1 MNLDDLM
8 RQSLTVEAPVDV
20 IDPPPRSTVR
30 DIETILNIVRKIN
43 TSLELN
49 EVLELVT
56 DEAIRLATAER
67 GFLMLANSG
76 GRLEFVIGRNANG
89 ESIRAESFQVSSTV
103 LEDVFATGESLCIE
117 NALNDE
123 RFERRQSIMNLELQT
138 IICSLLKTQEE
149 KIGVLYVDSKHIQS
163 VDKGE
168 ILSLFEILV
177 GQAAIAIRNAQL
189 YANLKEAYE
198 DLRQAHLHIIQS
210 ERMAMKG
217 ELASEVSH
225 ELKNL
230 VSVVLLSL
238 QRLRMRIGSVTPDEL
253 SGIIENAIGGVR
265 KIEKFSTNLL
275 SRPHSAVNLAP
286 RCLNKITSDFAD
298 FMRFIPKF
306 RSNKISCSLAENIP
320 LLNLDIDQIQQV
332 LLNLVNNIV
341 EARADADIRFVTEV
355 NPTNRV
361 AILKVEDSGPGI
373 DESILPKLFAEKV
386 TTKVDGHGYG
396 LLVCRQ
402 IVENHGGSIRVDS
415 RQGEGTTFTLA
426 LDKDSR

>member
-1 MNLDDLM
+1 MKLEELIKSDRGVRHESDEAGDNAQTRVHDLEM
-8 RQSLTVEAPVDV
+8 
-20 IDPPPRSTVR
+20 
-30 DIETILNIVRKIN
+30 ILNVVRKIN
-43 TSLELN
+43 SSLELSQ
-49 EVLELVT
+49 VLEHVT
-56 DEAIRLATAER
+56 DEAIRIVKADR
-67 GFLMLANSG
+67 GFLMLTNEAG
-76 GRLEFVIGRNANG
+76 ELAYVIGRNARG
-89 ESIRAESFQVSSTV
+89 ESLQAENIQVSSSV
-103 LEDVFATGESLCIE
+103 LEDVYKTGESICIE
-117 NALNDE
+117 SALTDQ
-123 RFERRQSIMNLELQT
+123 RFESRKSILNLALQT

-198 DLRQAHLHIIQS
+198 DLRQAHMHIIQS

-275 SRPHSAVNLAP
+275 SRPHSAVNLAA

-306 RSNKISCSLAENIP
+306 RSNKISCSLAENVP

-341 EARADADIRFVTEV
+341 EARADADIRFATEV
-355 NPTNRV
+355 NLTNRV

-373 DESILPKLFAEKV
+373 DESIRPKLFAEKV

-402 IVENHGGSIRVDS
+402 IVENHGGSISVDS
-415 RQGEGTTFTLA
+415 RKGEGTTFTLTFP
-426 LDKDSR
+426 LPD

>member
-1 MNLDDLM
+1 MKLEELIKSDRVAHHESEEAGDSAQTRVHDLEM
-8 RQSLTVEAPVDV
+8 
-20 IDPPPRSTVR
+20 
-30 DIETILNIVRKIN
+30 ILNVVRKIN
-43 TSLELN
+43 SSLELSQ
-49 EVLELVT
+49 VLEHVT
-56 DEAIRLATAER
+56 DEAIRIVRADR
-67 GFLMLANSG
+67 GFLMLTNEAG
-76 GRLEFVIGRNANG
+76 KLAYVIGRNARG
-89 ESIRAESFQVSSTV
+89 ESLQAENIQVSSSV
-103 LEDVFATGESLCIE
+103 LEDVYNTGESICIE
-117 NALNDE
+117 SALTDQ
-123 RFERRQSIMNLELQT
+123 RFESRKSILSLELQT

-415 RQGEGTTFTLA
+415 RQGEGTTFTLTFP
-426 LDKDSR
+426 LPD

>member
-1 MNLDDLM
+1 MKLEELIKSDRVAHHESEEAGDSAQTRVHDLEM
-8 RQSLTVEAPVDV
+8 
-20 IDPPPRSTVR
+20 
-30 DIETILNIVRKIN
+30 ILNVVRKIN
-43 TSLELN
+43 SSLELSQ
-49 EVLELVT
+49 VLEHVT
-56 DEAIRLATAER
+56 DEAIRIVRADR
-67 GFLMLANSG
+67 GFLMLTNEAG
-76 GRLEFVIGRNANG
+76 KLAYVIGRNARG
-89 ESIRAESFQVSSTV
+89 ESLQAENIQVSSSV
-103 LEDVFATGESLCIE
+103 LEDVYNTGESICIE
-117 NALNDE
+117 SALTDQ
-123 RFERRQSIMNLELQT
+123 RFESRKSILSLELQT

-306 RSNKISCSLAENIP
+306 RSNKISCSMAENVP

-402 IVENHGGSIRVDS
+402 IVENHGGSIRVVS
-415 RQGEGTTFTLA
+415 RQGEGTTFSLTFPFP
-426 LDKDSR
+426 D

>member
-1 MNLDDLM
+1 MKLEELIKSDRVAHRESEEAGDSAQTRVHDLEM
-8 RQSLTVEAPVDV
+8 
-20 IDPPPRSTVR
+20 
-30 DIETILNIVRKIN
+30 ILNVVRKIN
-43 TSLELN
+43 SSLELSQ
-49 EVLELVT
+49 VLEHVT
-56 DEAIRLATAER
+56 DEAIRIVRADR
-67 GFLMLANSG
+67 GFLMLTNEAG
-76 GRLEFVIGRNANG
+76 QLAYVIGRNARG
-89 ESIRAESFQVSSTV
+89 ESLQAENIQVSSSV
-103 LEDVFATGESLCIE
+103 LEDVYNTGESICIE
-117 NALNDE
+117 SALTDQ
-123 RFERRQSIMNLELQT
+123 RFESRKSILSLELQT

-275 SRPHSAVNLAP
+275 SRPHSAVNLSP

-306 RSNKISCSLAENIP
+306 RSNKISCSLAENVP

-415 RQGEGTTFTLA
+415 RQGEGTTFTLTFPIP
-426 LDKDSR
+426 D